1 MTLSNKTHEK
11 KANHPERI
19 LQFGTGVLL
28 RGLCD
33 FYIDK
38 ANKSGDYN
46 GSIVVVK
53 SMAGGV
59 DAFEQQDNLYT
70 VSVRGVENGKNI
82 SENIVCDSISRVLAA
97 NTQWEEILKTAENEN
112 IDVIISNTTEVGLQ
126 YIKEEEGIPVSFP
139 GKITAWLFRRFS
151 AGLKGVVIIP
161 TELVVD
167 NGILLKSLVLRQ
179 IEDQALSNVFK
190 YWVENDNHFCNSLVD
205 RIVPGKPSAEELNEI
220 CSELGYQDDLLLKA
234 EVYSLWAIEGD
245 ESIKAR
251 LGFEK
256 ADKRVVVESNITQ
269 YRELKLR
276 MLNAPHIIMCGLCYL
291 ADFETVKNALANHN
305 IEKYISNLMLT
316 ELAPSVSERLDPKVV
331 QRYGR
336 EIIDR
341 FRNPYLDHKWISI
354 TFQYTMKMNMRAIP
368 LLVRYYEIFD
378 NVPHYFARGFAAYLL
393 FMKVDKV
400 ENGKYYGKHNDVS
413 YPINDDQASWFH
425 DNWNSEDTLG
435 FTKLVLSNIDFWGTD
450 LTKLSGFEE
459 AVATHLSNMEMIGV
473 REVFSALNVFA

>member
-1 MTLSNKTHEK
+1 MTLSNKTHETK
-11 KANHPERI
+11 DRHPERI

-38 ANKSGDYN
+38 ANKSGDYK
-46 GSIVVVK
+46 GSIVVIK
-53 SMAGGV
+53 SMTGGI
-59 DAFEQQDNLYT
+59 DTFEKQDNLYT
-70 VSVRGVENGKNI
+70 VCVRGVKNGKNV
-82 SENIVCDSISRVLAA
+82 SENIICECISRVLAA
-97 NTQWEEILKTAENEN
+97 NTQWEEVLKTAENSN
-112 IDVIISNTTEVGLQ
+112 IDIIISNTTEVGLQ
-126 YIKEEEGIPVSFP
+126 YLKEEEEIPVSFP
-139 GKITAWLFRRFS
+139 GKLTAWLLRRFN
-151 AGLKGVVIIP
+151 AGLKGVVLIP

-167 NGILLKSLVLRQ
+167 NGVLLKSLVLRQ
-179 IEDQALSNVFK
+179 VEDQALSNDFK
-190 YWVENDNHFCNSLVD
+190 DWIENENEFCNSLVD
-205 RIVPGKPSAEELNEI
+205 RIVPGMPSSKEHKEI
-220 CSELGYQDDLLLKA
+220 CSELGYQDDLLLKS

-245 ESIKAR
+245 EKVKAR

-256 ADKRVVVESNITQ
+256 ADKRVVVEPNITQ

-291 ADFETVKNALANHN
+291 ADFETVKDALANDN
-305 IEKYISNLMLT
+305 IEKYITNLMLT
-316 ELAPSVSERLDPKVV
+316 ELAPSVSEKIDPKVV

-341 FRNPYLDHKWISI
+341 FRNPYLDHKWLSI
-354 TFQYTMKMNMRAIP
+354 TFQYTMKIKMRAIP

-400 ENGKYYGKHNDVS
+400 ENGIYYGKHNDIH
-413 YPINDDQASWFH
+413 YLINDDQASWYYE
-425 DNWNSEDTLG
+425 NWNTEDINGYTN
-435 FTKLVLSNIDFWGTD
+435 KALSNVGFWGID
-450 LTKLSGFEE
+450 LTTLKGFEK

-473 REVFSALNVFA
+473 REAVSVLNVFA